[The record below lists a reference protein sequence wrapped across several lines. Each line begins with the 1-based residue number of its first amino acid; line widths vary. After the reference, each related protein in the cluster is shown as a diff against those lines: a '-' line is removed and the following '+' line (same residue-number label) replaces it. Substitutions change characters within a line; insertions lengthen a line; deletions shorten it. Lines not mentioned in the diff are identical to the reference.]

1 MKVDSTVQVEGVDLH
16 QVWDEFISIHMRE
29 CGHVGT
35 DMGKVLDVV

>member
-1 MKVDSTVQVEGVDLH
+1 MT
-16 QVWDEFISIHMRE
+16 FIRYGTFTSIHMRD